1 MVEPLNNYF
10 RNTVRTLGIR
20 EETDLIY
27 SRANKYFKLVLKVIE
42 KHKNHP
48 RIISICKLI
57 NENECFSFP
66 FRIGP
71 IDESGKEVI
80 ASDIPV
86 KIIIS

>member
-10 RNTVRTLGIR
+10 RNFVRALGIR
-20 EETDLIY
+20 EETDLIN
-27 SRANKYFKLVLKVIE
+27 SRGNKSFKLVLKVIE